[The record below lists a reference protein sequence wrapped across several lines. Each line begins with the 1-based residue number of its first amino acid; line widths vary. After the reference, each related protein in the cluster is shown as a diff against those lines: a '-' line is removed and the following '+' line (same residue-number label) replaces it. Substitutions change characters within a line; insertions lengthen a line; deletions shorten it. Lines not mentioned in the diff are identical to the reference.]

1 MFAKQ
6 MNGPRA
12 KALIDNVRVR
22 ETVWP
27 KTQKPSKNPRVTVG
41 PGDSDVVIKGS
52 EFTFPRTRED
62 NGQAQLCRTLP
73 QV

>member
-52 EFTFPRTRED
+52 EIH
-62 NGQAQLCRTLP
+62 
-73 QV
+73 VS